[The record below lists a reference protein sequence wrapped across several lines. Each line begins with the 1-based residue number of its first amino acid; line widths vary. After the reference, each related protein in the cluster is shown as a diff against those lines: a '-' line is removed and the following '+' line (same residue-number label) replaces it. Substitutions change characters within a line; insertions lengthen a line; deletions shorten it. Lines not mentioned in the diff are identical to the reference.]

1 MRQIATINPVRGYG
15 MAMLVMTFICTFPVL
30 LNAAG
35 NEDDPIT
42 DQVKSGLAAD
52 PTVGQ
57 QQIRVN
63 TTKGRVLLDGVVE
76 SEGAKKRAGEIA
88 VNTENVKSVQNNL
101 KFPAQTARPDPS
113 QDGSITDQVKGGLA
127 AVPSVGQ
134 QQIRV
139 NTTKGRVVLDGVVE
153 SEGAKKK
160 AGEIAVNTENVKSVQ
175 NDLIFP
181 EQTTSLVHQ
190 MTPR

>member
-1 MRQIATINPVRGYG
+1 

-52 PTVGQ
+52 PTVGK

-63 TTKGRVLLDGVVE
+63 TNKGRVLLDGVVE
-76 SEGAKKRAGEIA
+76 SEGAKRKAGEIA
-88 VNTENVKSVQNNL
+88 INTEKVKSVQNNL
-101 KFPAQTARPDPS
+101 IFPEQTASPDPS
-113 QDGSITDQVKGGLA
+113 QDGSITDQVKSALA
-127 AVPSVGQ
+127 ADPSVGK

-139 NTTKGRVVLDGVVE
+139 NTNKGRVLLDGVVE
-153 SEGAKKK
+153 SEGAKRK
-160 AGEIAVNTENVKSVQ
+160 AGEIAINTEKVKS
-175 NDLIFP
+175 
-181 EQTTSLVHQ
+181 
-190 MTPR
+190 